1 MRIAISGTANTGKST
16 LIQHFLSTWSQYKTP
31 SKSYRDILKENKL
44 KHSTKSTVKTQFSIL
59 DFMVNQLKTYTKD
72 DKVIYD
78 RCPLDNLVYS
88 LWCNEK
94 GVEGFD
100 SDFIEMT
107 ALKPDILMLQQYIS
121 SKSNLDNILFLGI
134 FNKLNNEHIGNLKF
148 EPINVNEG
156 YAIMG
161 ILIGEKLWRGK
172 GVAAEVLTESF
183 KWLKKNKGI
192 KCIVLGVNKKN
203 YAAIRAYAKVG
214 FQIQP
219 AKHIKKLSN
228 DNITMIKQLI

>member
-1 MRIAISGTANTGKST
+1 MNTAIIFTDRF
-16 LIQHFLSTWSQYKTP
+16 FL
-31 SKSYRDILKENKL
+31 RKL
-44 KHSTKSTVKTQFSIL
+44 NINDVTDRYLNWFY
-59 DFMVNQLKTYTKD
+59 DED
-72 DKVIYD
+72 VIDY
-78 RCPLDNLVYS
+78 
-88 LWCNEK
+88 
-94 GVEGFD
+94 
-100 SDFIEMT
+100 IEMT

-148 EPINVNEG
+148 EPINVNES

-161 ILIGEKLWRGK
+161 ILIGEKVWRGK
-172 GVAAEVLTESF
+172 GVAAEVLSESF

-203 YAAIRAYAKVG
+203 YVAIRAYAKVG

-219 AKHIKKLSN
+219 TKYIKKLSN